1 MVPFYLLL
9 LAGCGAHWPDCE
21 AVIDQSH
28 SSVSLSSVKSSARSA
43 TVNTD
48 ASECFMAVAL
58 WLEVHHIALDTL
70 LLEAKMTTIIIYT
83 KLTQN

>member
-1 MVPFYLLL
+1 MVSAIMVPFNLLL
-9 LAGCGAHWPDCE
+9 LAGCGAYRPHYV
-21 AVIDQSH
+21 AVIDGSH

-58 WLEVHHIALDTL
+58 
-70 LLEAKMTTIIIYT
+70 
-83 KLTQN
+83 

>member
-1 MVPFYLLL
+1 MTALELVYKIHKVHSGIERWRACILVSAVMVPFYLLL
-9 LAGCGAHWPDCE
+9 LAGCGAHWPDCV

-58 WLEVHHIALDTL
+58 
-70 LLEAKMTTIIIYT
+70 
-83 KLTQN
+83 

>member
-1 MVPFYLLL
+1 MQSGVEQWRACILISTVMVPFYLLL

-58 WLEVHHIALDTL
+58 
-70 LLEAKMTTIIIYT
+70 
-83 KLTQN
+83 